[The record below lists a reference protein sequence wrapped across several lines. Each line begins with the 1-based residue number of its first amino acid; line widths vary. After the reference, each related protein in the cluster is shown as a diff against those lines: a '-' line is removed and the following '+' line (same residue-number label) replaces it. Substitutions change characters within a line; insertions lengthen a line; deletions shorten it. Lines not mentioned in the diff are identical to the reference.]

1 MKQPTYSP
9 QEALERVKL
18 MMGYDMSKT
27 LTENRE
33 TIKQSIN
40 EDTAGAAVGGT
51 AIAAGT
57 GAALGAGGLIPG
69 TAALTGAGAAAYNI
83 GAALGASSFTG
94 AFALGGAVLAGA
106 AGLAVIPLAYWLV
119 RKDSGSASSV
129 KKLFQMCSSEAG
141 KIAKLPR
148 KMNDTKIRNLADDIN
163 DAVNYQTL
171 GFMAG
176 TDEEKLFNAFRA
188 LRNGTASDA
197 CALINRYNTEY
208 GDLYDDIDGDVDS
221 PDEWKQIYRP
231 LRDCVEDSLRT
242 IKDPTVEEDCKKNPN
257 QPKCGGKP
265 ITDDE
270 KLKRA
275 KKCGHKSWAEYKA
288 SGWKCKS
295 GGGTG
300 GSRFKPCKGTYTYLC
315 QAKPIETV
323 QACLG
328 LTPDGKY
335 GDKTNAKLKSL
346 GYTSFTDA
354 DIQKICGKKSDVE
367 GEGPEVSGEDIK
379 ISTSDTNF

>member
-1 MKQPTYSP
+1 
-9 QEALERVKL
+9 
-18 MMGYDMSKT
+18 
-27 LTENRE
+27 
-33 TIKQSIN
+33 
-40 EDTAGAAVGGT
+40 
-51 AIAAGT
+51 
-57 GAALGAGGLIPG
+57 
-69 TAALTGAGAAAYNI
+69 
-83 GAALGASSFTG
+83 
-94 AFALGGAVLAGA
+94 
-106 AGLAVIPLAYWLV
+106 
-119 RKDSGSASSV
+119 
-129 KKLFQMCSSEAG
+129 MCSSEAG

-176 TDEEKLFNAFRA
+176 TDEEKLFKAFRE
-188 LRNGTASDA
+188 LRGGTASDA

-270 KLKRA
+270 KLRKA
-275 KKCGHKSWAEYKA
+275 KACGHKTWEAYKA
-288 SGWKCKS
+288 SGWRCKK
-295 GGGTG
+295 GGGGG
-300 GSRFKPCKGTYTYLC
+300 GSAFKPCKGTYTYLC
-315 QAKPIETV
+315 MADAIKTV

-328 LTPDGKY
+328 LGADGKW
-335 GDKTNAKLKSL
+335 GDKTQAKLKSL

-354 DIQKICGKKSDVE
+354 DIQKICAKKTDVE
-367 GEGPEVSGEDIK
+367 GETIDVSGEDKK
-379 ISTSDTNF
+379 ISSSDTNF